1 MGGSVLA
8 AHAARTHLE
17 TGGLRERLDRAA
29 PRRVSR
35 FARHTPAGPGIER
48 GVQGPF
54 HDGEREMQR
63 RAGAREDAAAA
74 GRSIRSE
81 LPRGTDRFLARQRLA
96 VAASLDARGRVWA
109 SLLTGPPG
117 FIQPV
122 DPQLLRL
129 AARPTPGDPL
139 AGDLETR
146 PELGL
151 LVLDPTTRQRMR
163 FNGRGMLRPEGLFLL
178 IDQAYGNCPKYI
190 QRREPEPDGEAAA
203 AEPVRVS
210 ATLDG
215 RQRSSIARADTLFIA
230 SFHPEGGA
238 DASHRGGRPGFV
250 RVLAEDRLAFDNYPG
265 NGMFNTL
272 GNLAGHPQ
280 AGLLILD
287 FETGDV
293 LQTSGRSRVEPDFST
308 VFQVDEVREARAA
321 SPLRYRLVEPSPS
334 NPPLSRDGVAGI
346 SSAEPDDGRRRRT

>member
-1 MGGSVLA
+1 
-8 AHAARTHLE
+8 
-17 TGGLRERLDRAA
+17 
-29 PRRVSR
+29 
-35 FARHTPAGPGIER
+35 
-48 GVQGPF
+48 
-54 HDGEREMQR
+54 MQR
-63 RAGAREDAAAA
+63 RAGALEDAEVV
-74 GRSIRSE
+74 GRGIRDT

-117 FIQPV
+117 FVQPV

-129 AARPTPGDPL
+129 AVRPEPGDPL
-139 AGDLETR
+139 ADNLAVR

-163 FNGRGMLRPEGLFLL
+163 FNGRSLRRPEGLFLL
-178 IDQAYGNCPKYI
+178 VDQAYGNCPKYI
-190 QRREPEPDGEAAA
+190 QLRQPQRDGDVAAE
-203 AEPVRVS
+203 EPVRIR
-210 ATLDG
+210 ATLDEG
-215 RQRSSIARADTLFIA
+215 QRSTIVHADTFFIA

-250 RVLAEDRLAFDNYPG
+250 RVLAEGRLAFDNYAG

-272 GNLAGHPQ
+272 GNLVGHPQ
-280 AGLLILD
+280 AGLLFLD

-293 LQTSGRSRVEPDFST
+293 LQLTGRARVEPDFST
-308 VFQVDEVREARAA
+308 VVEIDEVRAVRGA

-334 NPPLSRDGVAGI
+334 NPPLSHDDGTGI
-346 SSAEPDDGRRRRT
+346 SSAEPDADRRRRM